1 MTGAKT
7 GAETGAAAAGAGD
20 RGLTGRETGVVA
32 GQRRAELADALAS
45 VRRRIAAACTAAG
58 RSPGEVELLAV
69 TKNRLASDLALLL
82 DLGQSAFG
90 ENRPQEA
97 TAKVAELAELRPG
110 NEARWHMVGRLQRNK
125 ARAVVRWATRVE
137 SVDSA
142 RLVEVLDAEARR
154 AMDRGER
161 PGPLPVLLQLSL
173 DGDPTRGGVVS
184 SELLPLADRVA
195 STEGLVLSGLMAV
208 APLGEEP
215 DRAFAVLDES
225 ANRMGIYHPHAT
237 VVSAGMTADFETAIR
252 HGSTCVR
259 VGTALLGD
267 RPLASP

>member
-1 MTGAKT
+1 MTGT
-7 GAETGAAAAGAGD
+7 ETGSAAAGAGD
-20 RGLTGRETGVVA
+20 RAMVGSETA
-32 GQRRAELADALAS
+32 TRAAAQQRRAELAGALAS

-58 RSPGEVELLAV
+58 RSPDEVELLAV
-69 TKNRLASDLALLL
+69 TKNRPASDLALLL

-90 ENRPQEA
+90 ENRPREA
-97 TAKVAELAELRPG
+97 AAKVANLAELRPD
-110 NEARWHMVGRLQRNK
+110 NTARWHMVGRLQRNK

-137 SVDSA
+137 SVDSP
-142 RLVEVLDAEARR
+142 RLVDTLDAEARR
-154 AMDRGER
+154 AIDRGER

-184 SELLPLADRVA
+184 NELLPLADRVA
-195 STEGLVLSGLMAV
+195 STGGLALCGLMAV
-208 APLGEEP
+208 APLGEDP

-225 ANRMGIYHPHAT
+225 ANRMGIYHPGAT
-237 VVSAGMTADFETAIR
+237 VVSAGMTGDFETAIR